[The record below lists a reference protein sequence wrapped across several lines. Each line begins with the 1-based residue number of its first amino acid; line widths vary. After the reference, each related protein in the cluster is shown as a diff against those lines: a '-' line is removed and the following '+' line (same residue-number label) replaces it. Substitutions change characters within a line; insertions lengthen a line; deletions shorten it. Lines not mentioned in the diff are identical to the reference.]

1 VKSEKDESQFVRQ
14 AKHTMQKEAMH
25 HTQIEEGSPCK
36 KQIEEDTIGT
46 DLEWTTS
53 SMLTKGICHET
64 STHISYQSMSQ
75 GTLYQRHLKQHL

>member
-1 VKSEKDESQFVRQ
+1 MHCTGSHSSWKKRKVKSEKDESQLVRQ

-46 DLEWTTS
+46 DLGWTTL
-53 SMLTKGICHET
+53 SMPIDEGLTR
-64 STHISYQSMSQ
+64 QMS
-75 GTLYQRHLKQHL
+75 